1 MRKENGVAAQIGA
14 TSRDFN
20 GWTGGS
26 SAHLRLVPLFWDK
39 LVYENEAA
47 RCLGKDI
54 SCRAPK
60 RQGLRGFG
68 AIQIIW
74 SANFATSTFRTK
86 NGCRQRRQLT
96 SLWRD
101 GPTSAATLT
110 AHRRRRTARQGRPH
124 RCGREVYLPRQ
135 RPFEPSSATTCVERV
150 TPSSGWGRGSRRRG
164 LMCPTAIF
172 FGDGMTSTTT
182 MAALRPFLPVP

>member
-1 MRKENGVAAQIGA
+1 MCAKRKWCGGTNRGRRREISMAERGVQLPFFTACAPFFG
-14 TSRDFN
+14 
-20 GWTGGS
+20 
-26 SAHLRLVPLFWDK
+26 K
-39 LVYENEAA
+39 YENETA
-47 RCLGKDI
+47 RCLDKDI

-60 RQGLRGFG
+60 RQGSRGFS

-124 RCGREVYLPRQ
+124 RCGREVYPPRQ
-135 RPFEPSSATTCVERV
+135 RPFEPRAATTCAERV
-150 TPSSGWGRGSRRRG
+150 TP
-164 LMCPTAIF
+164 
-172 FGDGMTSTTT
+172 
-182 MAALRPFLPVP
+182 